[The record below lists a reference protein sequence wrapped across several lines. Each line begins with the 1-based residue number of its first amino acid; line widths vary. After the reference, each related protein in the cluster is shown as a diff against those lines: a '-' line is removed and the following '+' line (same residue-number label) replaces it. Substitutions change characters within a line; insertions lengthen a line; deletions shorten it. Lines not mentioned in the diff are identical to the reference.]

1 MGNRDPYTVT
11 AEKSQAFYLHFKKTR
26 TSKCSNNV
34 YYSWKVSFHR
44 TYQNGMGAMTCFLK
58 VNIDHWQK
66 ITVFE
71 LFFKNKKISWNV
83 DMSQQENNLFSWA
96 TSNGCFVRSSP
107 CEIVTLILQANEN
120 KSLLFWMNFLNTA
133 FSPICKK

>member
-1 MGNRDPYTVT
+1 MI
-11 AEKSQAFYLHFKKTR
+11 
-26 TSKCSNNV
+26 
-34 YYSWKVSFHR
+34 
-44 TYQNGMGAMTCFLK
+44 CFLK

-83 DMSQQENNLFSWA
+83 DMSQQENNLFSRA

-120 KSLLFWMNFLNTA
+120 KSLLF
-133 FSPICKK
+133 